1 MEVKEPTDVA
11 AESEEESE
19 ESEESEEES
28 DSEENDDDSDSEEES
43 DDEESKSETV
53 WERIQVGFLNL
64 NYQTKIERITNIY
77 DNLASDIK
85 IFWWYVIFLF
95 SEKACESR
103 SQPQHGQLAISC
115 YLCTRACGH
124 RENKDFR

>member
-1 MEVKEPTDVA
+1 MITVQSTARPFLICYNCPTVFLKVEVKEPTDVA

-43 DDEESKSETV
+43 DDEESKTETV

-64 NYQTKIERITNIY
+64 NYQRKIERITNIY
-77 DNLASDIK
+77 NLASDIK
-85 IFWWYVIFLF
+85 IF
-95 SEKACESR
+95 
-103 SQPQHGQLAISC
+103 
-115 YLCTRACGH
+115 
-124 RENKDFR
+124 

>member
-1 MEVKEPTDVA
+1 MEVKEPIDVA

-43 DDEESKSETV
+43 DDEESKTETV
-53 WERIQVGFLNL
+53 WERIQVGFLYL
-64 NYQTKIERITNIY
+64 NYQRKIERITNIY

-85 IFWWYVIFLF
+85 TFL
-95 SEKACESR
+95 
-103 SQPQHGQLAISC
+103 
-115 YLCTRACGH
+115 
-124 RENKDFR
+124 

>member
-43 DDEESKSETV
+43 DDEESKTETV
-53 WERIQVGFLNL
+53 WERIQVGFLYL
-64 NYQTKIERITNIY
+64 DYQRKIERITNIY

-85 IFWWYVIFLF
+85 TFLWYVIFF
-95 SEKACESR
+95 V
-103 SQPQHGQLAISC
+103 
-115 YLCTRACGH
+115 
-124 RENKDFR
+124 FRKGMWEQKPTAARTTCDLRLSVY